1 MLSNTEKQKIAT
13 ILSELNDI
21 SVPES
26 NPIFEVV
33 LNFKTK
39 LTDFNNRVEDLSPDE
54 ISDLL
59 TNLNQVLLE
68 AEKLNS
74 DNIEVFQILDQ
85 LTPKKLDHFISSNSV
100 AANSCCASTSS
111 MVS

>member
-39 LTDFNNRVEDLSPDE
+39 LTDFKNRVEDLSPDE

-85 LTPKKLDHFISSNSV
+85 LTPKN
-100 AANSCCASTSS
+100 
-111 MVS
+111 

>member
-1 MLSNTEKQKIAT
+1 MLSNNEKHKLAT
-13 ILSELNDI
+13 VLSELNNI
-21 SVPES
+21 SLPES

-33 LNFKTK
+33 LNLKTK
-39 LTDFNNRVEDLSPDE
+39 LTDFSNRIEDLSPDE

-74 DNIEVFQILDQ
+74 NNIEVFQILDQ
-85 LTPKKLDHFISSNSV
+85 LTPKS
-100 AANSCCASTSS
+100 
-111 MVS
+111 

>member
-1 MLSNTEKQKIAT
+1 MLSNNEKHKLAT
-13 ILSELNDI
+13 VLSELNNI

-26 NPIFEVV
+26 NPLFEVV

-39 LTDFNNRVEDLSPDE
+39 LTDFSNRIEDLSPDE

-74 DNIEVFQILDQ
+74 NNIEVFQILDQ
-85 LTPKKLDHFISSNSV
+85 LTPKS
-100 AANSCCASTSS
+100 
-111 MVS
+111 

>member
-1 MLSNTEKQKIAT
+1 MLSNNEKQKIAAV
-13 ILSELNDI
+13 LSELNSI
-21 SVPES
+21 SIPES

-39 LTDFNNRVEDLSPDE
+39 LTNFNNRVEDLSQDE

-85 LTPKKLDHFISSNSV
+85 LTPKN
-100 AANSCCASTSS
+100 
-111 MVS
+111 

>member
-1 MLSNTEKQKIAT
+1 MLSNNEKHKLAT
-13 ILSELNDI
+13 VLSELNDI

-33 LNFKTK
+33 LNLKTK
-39 LTDFNNRVEDLSPDE
+39 LTDFSNRIEDLSPEE

-74 DNIEVFQILDQ
+74 NNIEVFQILDQ
-85 LTPKKLDHFISSNSV
+85 LTPKS
-100 AANSCCASTSS
+100 
-111 MVS
+111 

>member
-1 MLSNTEKQKIAT
+1 MLSNNEKHKIAT
-13 ILSELNDI
+13 VLSELNSI

-85 LTPKKLDHFISSNSV
+85 LTRKI
-100 AANSCCASTSS
+100 
-111 MVS
+111 

>member
-1 MLSNTEKQKIAT
+1 MLSNTEKQKLAT

-85 LTPKKLDHFISSNSV
+85 LTPKN
-100 AANSCCASTSS
+100 
-111 MVS
+111 

>member
-1 MLSNTEKQKIAT
+1 MLSNNEKHKLAT
-13 ILSELNDI
+13 VLSELNNI

-39 LTDFNNRVEDLSPDE
+39 LTDFSNRIEDLSPDE

-74 DNIEVFQILDQ
+74 NNIEVFQILDQ
-85 LTPKKLDHFISSNSV
+85 LTPKS
-100 AANSCCASTSS
+100 
-111 MVS
+111 

>member
-1 MLSNTEKQKIAT
+1 MLSNNEKHKLAT
-13 ILSELNDI
+13 VLSELNNI
-21 SVPES
+21 SVPEN

-33 LNFKTK
+33 LNLKTK
-39 LTDFNNRVEDLSPDE
+39 LTDFSDRIEDLSPDE

-74 DNIEVFQILDQ
+74 NNIEVFQILDQ
-85 LTPKKLDHFISSNSV
+85 LTPKS
-100 AANSCCASTSS
+100 
-111 MVS
+111 

>member
-1 MLSNTEKQKIAT
+1 MLSNNEKHKLAT
-13 ILSELNDI
+13 VLSELNNV

-33 LNFKTK
+33 RNFKTK
-39 LTDFNNRVEDLSPDE
+39 LTDFSNRIEDLSPDE

-74 DNIEVFQILDQ
+74 NNIEVFQILDQ
-85 LTPKKLDHFISSNSV
+85 LSPKS
-100 AANSCCASTSS
+100 
-111 MVS
+111 

>member
-1 MLSNTEKQKIAT
+1 MLSNNEKHKLAT
-13 ILSELNDI
+13 VLSELNNI

-33 LNFKTK
+33 LNLKTK
-39 LTDFNNRVEDLSPDE
+39 LTDFSNRIEDLSPDE

-74 DNIEVFQILDQ
+74 NNIEVFQILDQ
-85 LTPKKLDHFISSNSV
+85 LSPKS
-100 AANSCCASTSS
+100 
-111 MVS
+111 

>member
-1 MLSNTEKQKIAT
+1 MLSNNEKQKIAT
-13 ILSELNDI
+13 VLSELNSI
-21 SVPES
+21 SIPES

-33 LNFKTK
+33 QNFKTK
-39 LTDFNNRVEDLSPDE
+39 LTNFNNRVEDLSQDE

-85 LTPKKLDHFISSNSV
+85 LTPKN
-100 AANSCCASTSS
+100 
-111 MVS
+111 

>member
-1 MLSNTEKQKIAT
+1 MLSNNEKHKLAT
-13 ILSELNDI
+13 VLSELNNI

-33 LNFKTK
+33 LKFKTK
-39 LTDFNNRVEDLSPDE
+39 LTDFSNRIEDLSPDE

-74 DNIEVFQILDQ
+74 NNIEVFQILDQ
-85 LTPKKLDHFISSNSV
+85 LTPKS
-100 AANSCCASTSS
+100 
-111 MVS
+111 

>member
-21 SVPES
+21 YVPES

-33 LNFKTK
+33 LNFKIK

-59 TNLNQVLLE
+59 TNLNKVLLE

-85 LTPKKLDHFISSNSV
+85 LTPKN
-100 AANSCCASTSS
+100 
-111 MVS
+111 

>member
-21 SVPES
+21 SVLES

-85 LTPKKLDHFISSNSV
+85 LTPKN
-100 AANSCCASTSS
+100 
-111 MVS
+111 

>member
-1 MLSNTEKQKIAT
+1 MLSNNEKYKLAT
-13 ILSELNDI
+13 VLSELNNI

-33 LNFKTK
+33 LNLKTK
-39 LTDFNNRVEDLSPDE
+39 LTDFSNRIEDLTPDE

-74 DNIEVFQILDQ
+74 NNIEVFQILDQ
-85 LTPKKLDHFISSNSV
+85 LTPKN
-100 AANSCCASTSS
+100 
-111 MVS
+111 

>member
-1 MLSNTEKQKIAT
+1 MLSNNEKHKLAT
-13 ILSELNDI
+13 VLSELNNI

-33 LNFKTK
+33 LNLKTK
-39 LTDFNNRVEDLSPDE
+39 LTDFSNRIEDLSPDE

-59 TNLNQVLLE
+59 TNLNQALLE

-74 DNIEVFQILDQ
+74 NNIEVFQILDQ
-85 LTPKKLDHFISSNSV
+85 LTPKS
-100 AANSCCASTSS
+100 
-111 MVS
+111 

>member
-1 MLSNTEKQKIAT
+1 MLSNNEKHKLAT
-13 ILSELNDI
+13 VLSELNNI

-33 LNFKTK
+33 LNLKTK
-39 LTDFNNRVEDLSPDE
+39 LTDFSNRIEDLSPDE

-74 DNIEVFQILDQ
+74 NKIEVFQILDQ
-85 LTPKKLDHFISSNSV
+85 LTPKS
-100 AANSCCASTSS
+100 
-111 MVS
+111 

>member
-1 MLSNTEKQKIAT
+1 MLSNNEKHKIAT
-13 ILSELNDI
+13 VLSELNSI

-39 LTDFNNRVEDLSPDE
+39 LTNFNNRVEDLSQDE

-85 LTPKKLDHFISSNSV
+85 LTPKN
-100 AANSCCASTSS
+100 
-111 MVS
+111 

>member
-1 MLSNTEKQKIAT
+1 MLLNNEKQKIAT
-13 ILSELNDI
+13 VLSELNSI
-21 SVPES
+21 SIPES

-85 LTPKKLDHFISSNSV
+85 LTPKN
-100 AANSCCASTSS
+100 
-111 MVS
+111 

>member
-1 MLSNTEKQKIAT
+1 MLSNNEKHKLAT
-13 ILSELNDI
+13 VLSELNNI

-33 LNFKTK
+33 LNLKTK
-39 LTDFNNRVEDLSPDE
+39 LTDFSNRIEDLSPED

-74 DNIEVFQILDQ
+74 NNIEVFQILDQ
-85 LTPKKLDHFISSNSV
+85 LSPKS
-100 AANSCCASTSS
+100 
-111 MVS
+111 